1 MNVEEEDINFLK
13 AQPLWTGC
21 RNTPYL
27 IRAGIN
33 IDKCLIFITN
43 LRQSWICKLNKDR
56 IQKDKE
62 LYNKSIQTTNFQ
74 GVLDLLELA
83 LKFDP
88 QAEYSFKLNESSL
101 YYGYSNVI
109 KIYTLTW
116 VFDCKVVD
124 DQYHIKILVN
134 DIINPLL
141 LTIHSLENRCNNYK
155 SAFSQLEQDYIKRLN
170 EKERAQYKV
179 RDKDEDLSVYILDDQ
194 IDQEKICQ
202 INFNP
207 VANYFIQYYAINKVN
222 KTLQQ
227 MKKRQPQQQQN
238 KNENSSSNIKK
249 KENIWQSYE
258 NTLSDMFEGKG
269 QQILENDKN
278 ESKQDRSKNTKK
290 KVGFL

>member
-1 MNVEEEDINFLK
+1 MNVEEDDLIFLK
-13 AQPLWTGC
+13 VSAQPLWTGC

-33 IDKCLIFITN
+33 IDKCLIYKVITN

-56 IQKDKE
+56 IEKDKE

-74 GVLDLLELA
+74 GVLDLLDLA

-88 QAEYSFKLNESSL
+88 QAEYSFKLNDSSL

-124 DQYHIKILVN
+124 DQHHNKILIN
-134 DIINPLL
+134 DILNPLL

-155 SAFSQLEQDYIKRLN
+155 TAFSQLEQDYIKRLN

-202 INFNP
+202 INFTP
-207 VANYFIQYYAINKVN
+207 MANYFIQYYAINKVN

-227 MKKRQPQQQQN
+227 SKKRQPQQQN
-238 KNENSSSNIKK
+238 KNDNPSQNINKK
-249 KENIWQSYE
+249 GTKFGRVMKIHYLICLKEKDNKYWKMITM
-258 NTLSDMFEGKG
+258 NKT
-269 QQILENDKN
+269 
-278 ESKQDRSKNTKK
+278 
-290 KVGFL
+290 GFL

>member
-1 MNVEEEDINFLK
+1 MNVEEEDLNFLK

-74 GVLDLLELA
+74 GVLDLLDLA
-83 LKFDP
+83 LKYDP

-116 VFDCKVVD
+116 VFDCKIVD
-124 DQYHIKILVN
+124 DQFHNKILIN
-134 DIINPLL
+134 DIVNPLL
-141 LTIHSLENRCNNYK
+141 LTIQSLENRCNNYK
-155 SAFSQLEQDYIKRLN
+155 TAFSQLEQDYVKRLN

-179 RDKDEDLSVYILDDQ
+179 RDKDDDLSVYILDDQ

-202 INFNP
+202 INFTP
-207 VANYFIQYYAINKVN
+207 IANYFIQYYAINKVN

-227 MKKRQPQQQQN
+227 LKKRQPQQQN
-238 KNENSSSNIKK
+238 KNDNTSQNLHK
-249 KENIWQSYE
+249 KEQLWQSYE

-269 QQILENDKN
+269 QQIIENDKN
-278 ESKQDRSKNTKK
+278 EQKQDRSKNTKK
-290 KVGFL
+290 KAGFL

>member
-1 MNVEEEDINFLK
+1 MNVEEEDLNFLK

-74 GVLDLLELA
+74 GVLDLLDLA

-124 DQYHIKILVN
+124 DQFHNKILIN
-134 DIINPLL
+134 DIVNPLL

-155 SAFSQLEQDYIKRLN
+155 SAFSQLEQDYVKRLN

-179 RDKDEDLSVYILDDQ
+179 RDKDDDLSVYILDDQ

-202 INFNP
+202 INFTP
-207 VANYFIQYYAINKVN
+207 IANYFIQYYAINKVN

-227 MKKRQPQQQQN
+227 LKKRQPQQQN
-238 KNENSSSNIKK
+238 KNDNPTQNLHK
-249 KENIWQSYE
+249 KEQLWQSYE

-278 ESKQDRSKNTKK
+278 EQKQDRSKNTKK
-290 KVGFL
+290 KAGFL

>member
-1 MNVEEEDINFLK
+1 MNVEEDDLIFLK

-74 GVLDLLELA
+74 GVLDLLDLA

-88 QAEYSFKLNESSL
+88 QAEYSFKLNDSSL

-124 DQYHIKILVN
+124 DQHHNKILIN

-202 INFNP
+202 INFTP
-207 VANYFIQYYAINKVN
+207 MANYFIQYYAINKLN

-227 MKKRQPQQQQN
+227 IKKRQPQQQN
-238 KNENSSSNIKK
+238 KNDNPSQNINK
-249 KENIWQSYE
+249 KEQIWQSYE

-269 QQILENDKN
+269 QQVLNDDNN
-278 ESKQDRSKNTKK
+278 EQKQNRSKNTKK
-290 KVGFL
+290 KAGFL

>member
-1 MNVEEEDINFLK
+1 MNVEEEDLIFIK

-27 IRAGIN
+27 LRAGIN
-33 IDKCLIFITN
+33 IDKCLIYITN

-88 QAEYSFKLNESSL
+88 SAEYSFKLNESSL

-124 DQYHIKILVN
+124 EQYHNKIIVN
-134 DIINPLL
+134 DIVNPLL

-155 SAFSQLEQDYIKRLN
+155 SAYSQLEQDYIRRLN
-170 EKERAQYKV
+170 EKERAQYKG
-179 RDKDEDLSVYILDDQ
+179 RDNDEDLSIYILDDQ
-194 IDQEKICQ
+194 IDQEKVCQ
-202 INFNP
+202 INFTP
-207 VANYFIQYYAINKVN
+207 TANYFIQYYALNKVN
-222 KTLQQ
+222 KVVQQ
-227 MKKRQPQQQQN
+227 MKKRLPQQQN
-238 KNENSSSNIKK
+238 KNDNPSSNMKK
-249 KENIWQSYE
+249 KEQIWQSYE
-258 NTLSDMFEGKG
+258 NTLQDMFDGKG